1 MISKLAV
8 DIGGTFTDVVLE
20 AQNRQFAKKLLTTHR
35 DPSLAV
41 LEGVH
46 EIVEVSK
53 VSPEEISMVIHGTT
67 LATNALIE
75 RRGAKTALLTTEGHR
90 DILAMAFEN
99 RFEQYDVN
107 IERPEPLVPR
117 RLRIPIVERM
127 GVNGNVLRALDL
139 ASVNQAID
147 LLAEEEIES
156 VALGFLHSYVNPDH
170 ENTVAELLQK
180 RLPDIDLSL
189 SSVVCPEIRE
199 YERLSTTCANAYVLP
214 LMRVY
219 LNRMNERLFEAGFRC
234 PLFMMTSSGG
244 LTTLEVA
251 CQHPIRL
258 VESGPAGGAILAAHK
273 AAQIGEDSV
282 LSFDMG
288 GTTAKICLID
298 KAVPMVSR
306 AFEVD
311 RQYRFKKGSGLPV
324 RIPVIEMVE
333 IGAGG
338 GSIASLDRMS
348 RLNVGPESAG
358 SEPGPACYGRGGTL
372 PTVTDADVT
381 LGKLHPELFAE
392 GELTLDIEAAV
403 QAISN
408 QFGESDFKSQVRRA
422 LAINEIVDENMAAAA
437 RGHANEWG
445 SSLNDRTLIAYGG
458 AAPLHAARM
467 LEKLKLKRAIIPE
480 NAGVGSAVG
489 FLRAPVSYEIVRSQH
504 MLLSEL
510 SVSAVQT
517 LTHEMCNEVESVV
530 RLAAPTEELETYC
543 SAFMRY
549 VGQGYEISV
558 PFDPA
563 NCDGDAL
570 AAAYEQ
576 AYERLYGRLI
586 PDSDVEIMSWT
597 VSMSTAPGI
606 VELETQHLV
615 EGSTT
620 ETVGHQ
626 MFHEI
631 DGETQAQVLVRTDI
645 DVNTSVIGP
654 AIVTERHT
662 TTVVPTG
669 YKLTLNEWNDLVLE
683 EL

>member
-1 MISKLAV
+1 M
-8 DIGGTFTDVVLE
+8 
-20 AQNRQFAKKLLTTHR
+20 
-35 DPSLAV
+35 
-41 LEGVH
+41 
-46 EIVEVSK
+46 
-53 VSPEEISMVIHGTT
+53 
-67 LATNALIE
+67 
-75 RRGAKTALLTTEGHR
+75 
-90 DILAMAFEN
+90 
-99 RFEQYDVN
+99 
-107 IERPEPLVPR
+107 
-117 RLRIPIVERM
+117 
-127 GVNGNVLRALDL
+127 
-139 ASVNQAID
+139 
-147 LLAEEEIES
+147 
-156 VALGFLHSYVNPDH
+156 
-170 ENTVAELLQK
+170 
-180 RLPDIDLSL
+180 
-189 SSVVCPEIRE
+189 
-199 YERLSTTCANAYVLP
+199 
-214 LMRVY
+214 
-219 LNRMNERLFEAGFRC
+219 
-234 PLFMMTSSGG
+234 
-244 LTTLEVA
+244 
-251 CQHPIRL
+251 
-258 VESGPAGGAILAAHK
+258 
-273 AAQIGEDSV
+273 
-282 LSFDMG
+282 
-288 GTTAKICLID
+288 
-298 KAVPMVSR
+298 
-306 AFEVD
+306 
-311 RQYRFKKGSGLPV
+311 
-324 RIPVIEMVE
+324 
-333 IGAGG
+333 
-338 GSIASLDRMS
+338 
-348 RLNVGPESAG
+348 
-358 SEPGPACYGRGGTL
+358 
-372 PTVTDADVT
+372 
-381 LGKLHPELFAE
+381 
-392 GELTLDIEAAV
+392 
-403 QAISN
+403 
-408 QFGESDFKSQVRRA
+408 
-422 LAINEIVDENMAAAA
+422 
-437 RGHANEWG
+437 
-445 SSLNDRTLIAYGG
+445 
-458 AAPLHAARM
+458 
-467 LEKLKLKRAIIPE
+467 
-480 NAGVGSAVG
+480 GSAVG

-606 VELETQHLV
+606 VELETQHPV